1 MTVNVTAPYDSEL
14 LKNLPQ
20 EITGKAKNESQKSC
34 LFQPTEI
41 GS

>member
-20 EITGKAKNESQKSC
+20 EITGKAKNESHKSC